1 MTRTLQT
8 LHNCRGGVCV
18 LLVLKCRDAGMR
30 PRRLPKMLRSLG
42 ADSKPA
48 AQQAEKMRKTES
60 QRMQRLKRF
69 NAVIFRRGFWS
80 SPKLCGGDRD
90 STHWLSVVLPII
102 LEPITCRT
110 DHWHLRLTLSWGF
123 FDFYLKKHPSSE
135 DSTQWT
141 RLVADPAVESH
152 GICMHLHA
160 FAQIN
165 LNHPTL
171 VISLSLSLWGKANY
185 CISLFKRSK
194 QHGWCTV
201 SSAVFFNVGFSS
213 SSSACPQTPRL
224 NACSCIGESL
234 VSRQDLNL
242 FFRHKPC
249 NHIRII

>member
-1 MTRTLQT
+1 MTRTLHT
-8 LHNCRGGVCV
+8 LHSCRGGVCV

-123 FDFYLKKHPSSE
+123 FDSYLKKHPSLE

-171 VISLSLSLWGKANY
+171 VISLSLCRAKLITAYHCS
-185 CISLFKRSK
+185 SDQSS
-194 QHGWCTV
+194 TV
-201 SSAVFFNVGFSS
+201 GVQCLLPSS
-213 SSSACPQTPRL
+213 SMWALALRARP
-224 NACSCIGESL
+224 
-234 VSRQDLNL
+234 VSKPHDLT
-242 FFRHKPC
+242 RAAA
-249 NHIRII
+249 